1 MPTKPSLS
9 SINALILD
17 MDGVLWRDQ
26 QPIGDLPTIFQAI
39 ERSGRKVVLATNNAT
54 LSVAQYLDKLRRFGV
69 ELQSWQIVNSPE
81 ATAQY
86 LKKRFPEGGS
96 VYIIGEAG
104 LRDTLKACNFH
115 YSETDVCAVVAGLDR
130 QFNYEKLKTATHL
143 IRSGALFIGTNPDP
157 TFPTP
162 QGLVP
167 GAGAILAALQ
177 AATDVEPIII
187 GKPSVEMYRL
197 ALERLN
203 ARPEET
209 LVVGDRLETDIIGA
223 QRLGCR
229 AALVLSGV
237 TSESVAR
244 SWQPA
249 PDWIAMDLTEVIA
262 LLTKD

>member
-1 MPTKPSLS
+1 MPDFPLS
-9 SINALILD
+9 SISSLILD

-26 QPIGDLPTIFQAI
+26 QPIGDLAAIFQAI

-86 LKKRFPEGGS
+86 LEKLFPEGGK
-96 VYIIGEAG
+96 VFIIGEAG
-104 LRDTLKACNFH
+104 LVETLEAHNFH
-115 YSETDVCAVVAGLDR
+115 HSETDVCAVVAGLDR
-130 QFNYEKLKTATHL
+130 GFSYDKLKIATYW
-143 IRSGALFIGTNPDP
+143 IRAGASFIGTNPDR
-157 TFPTP
+157 TLPTP
-162 QGLVP
+162 QGLAP

-203 ARPEET
+203 ACPEHT
-209 LVVGDRLETDIIGA
+209 LVVGDRLETDIAGA
-223 QRLGCR
+223 QKLGCR

-237 TSESVAR
+237 TSESAAR
-244 SWQPA
+244 AWQPA
-249 PDWIAMDLTEVIA
+249 PDWIAADLSEVID
-262 LLTKD
+262 LLTRG

>member
-1 MPTKPSLS
+1 MPDRSLS
-9 SINALILD
+9 SISSLILD

-26 QPIGDLPTIFQAI
+26 QPIGNLSAIFQII
-39 ERSGRKVVLATNNAT
+39 EQSGRKVVLATNNAT

-86 LKKRFPEGGS
+86 LKRYFPEGGD

-104 LRDTLKACNFH
+104 LIETLKAYNFH
-115 YSETDVCAVVAGLDR
+115 HNETDVCAVVAGLDR
-130 QFNYEKLKTATHL
+130 QINYEKLKTAAHF
-143 IRSGALFIGTNPDP
+143 IRAGALFIGTNPDR

-162 QGLVP
+162 QGLAP

-177 AATDVEPIII
+177 AATDIEPIII
-187 GKPSVEMYRL
+187 GKPSVEMYHL

-203 ARPEET
+203 ARPEQT
-209 LVVGDRLETDIIGA
+209 LVVGDRLETDIVGA
-223 QRLGCR
+223 QKLGCR

-237 TSESVAR
+237 TNESAAR
-244 SWQPA
+244 AWRPA
-249 PDWIAMDLTEVIA
+249 PDWIAADLSEVID